1 MMADTT
7 KVAHRQPA
15 KLSFSDGE
23 VMVTPKD
30 RDIFF
35 ISATKATEAC
45 REAVRNEQG
54 FKQFETEFLI
64 PLNAWCEKHAEK
76 VRACYLPLPTRNIQV
91 FIVGTSP
98 RYDFELGEEL
108 ATLELKLSQ
117 AGWRVG
123 ISQLPEAD
131 DDSLGTFFSPEGALE
146 VYAKREQASP
156 EGGE

>member
-1 MMADTT
+1 MADST
-7 KVAHRQPA
+7 KVSRRQPA
-15 KLSFSDGE
+15 KLSFTDGE

-35 ISATKATEAC
+35 ISATKAIEAC
-45 REAVRNEQG
+45 REAIRNEQG
-54 FKQFETEFLI
+54 FKQFETELLI
-64 PLNAWCEKHAEK
+64 PLHAWCEEHREK
-76 VRACYLPLPTRNIQV
+76 VRACYLPRPANNIQV
-91 FIVGTSP
+91 FVVGTS
-98 RYDFELGEEL
+98 RKYDFELGEKL

-146 VYAKREQASP
+146 VYAKREQTSV
-156 EGGE
+156 EG